1 MSERFGEKET
11 KKQTIKDLIKQLHA
25 GVSPDEVKEKFRGV
39 LKDIDPIEIAQ
50 VEEELI
56 NEGLPR
62 QEIQKLC
69 EVHLA
74 VFKESLEKPKSDVP
88 SGHPIHILLKEHE
101 LVKGFVAGISVLLPK
116 VEQAK
121 DLAGIENELS
131 KIGELLTHL
140 KEYGRH
146 KVREENTLF
155 PYLEKHGL
163 AQPPAIMWSEHDEQR
178 EEIKEASK
186 TLENKG
192 TLGFEEFKGKLLSHL
207 KKLTDLIPNHFYKEE
222 NILFPAALR
231 LIGDGEWREIRAS
244 MDDLGYCYFTP
255 EDAISE
261 KVELAKDVKEQ
272 EGEITFETGSIT
284 KEELEALLN
293 TLPVDIT
300 FVDKGDTVRYFS
312 LTKERIFPR
321 AKAVIGRQVQQC
333 HPQKSIHV
341 VTQILDDFRD
351 GRRDAAE
358 FWIQLGERLIHIRY
372 FAVHDSNGEYLGC
385 LEVTQDI
392 TDLKKIEGERRLLES
407 S

>member
-1 MSERFGEKET
+1 
-11 KKQTIKDLIKQLHA
+11 
-25 GVSPDEVKEKFRGV
+25 
-39 LKDIDPIEIAQ
+39 
-50 VEEELI
+50 
-56 NEGLPR
+56 
-62 QEIQKLC
+62 
-69 EVHLA
+69 
-74 VFKESLEKPKSDVP
+74 
-88 SGHPIHILLKEHE
+88 
-101 LVKGFVAGISVLLPK
+101 
-116 VEQAK
+116 
-121 DLAGIENELS
+121 
-131 KIGELLTHL
+131 
-140 KEYGRH
+140 
-146 KVREENTLF
+146 
-155 PYLEKHGL
+155 
-163 AQPPAIMWSEHDEQR
+163 
-178 EEIKEASK
+178 
-186 TLENKG
+186 
-192 TLGFEEFKGKLLSHL
+192 
-207 KKLTDLIPNHFYKEE
+207 
-222 NILFPAALR
+222 
-231 LIGDGEWREIRAS
+231 

-261 KVELAKDVKEQ
+261 KVELAKGVKEQ

-392 TDLKKIEGERRLLES
+392 TDLKKIEGERRLLEPS
-407 S
+407 